1 LVEETNRARLY
12 PKRDGYSVIHDGKL
26 LVSKS
31 RNPECDAARALLAGG
46 ITGKLHLFDAGSF
59 QVTKKREPWGIR
71 YIYTP
76 RPPMLRT
83 IINIEKAAELTVE
96 ETGNGPRL
104 RRFRGVESEPTAS
117 GIAA

>member
-1 LVEETNRARLY
+1 MVEETNRARLY

-59 QVTKKREPWGIR
+59 QEAGALGHPLHL
-71 YIYTP
+71 YAP
-76 RPPMLRT
+76 
-83 IINIEKAAELTVE
+83 
-96 ETGNGPRL
+96 
-104 RRFRGVESEPTAS
+104 AS
-117 GIAA
+117 DASDHHQH